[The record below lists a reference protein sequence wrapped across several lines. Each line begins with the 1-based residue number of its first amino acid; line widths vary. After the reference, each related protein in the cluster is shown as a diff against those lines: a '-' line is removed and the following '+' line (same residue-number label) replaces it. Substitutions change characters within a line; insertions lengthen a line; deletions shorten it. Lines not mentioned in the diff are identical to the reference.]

1 LKVPILKVRLLFE
14 GEVFMEQVIFKEG
27 EELLILKGLPAPL
40 SLEEISHYLRA
51 VASQLELKD

>member
-1 LKVPILKVRLLFE
+1 
-14 GEVFMEQVIFKEG
+14 MEQVIFKEG